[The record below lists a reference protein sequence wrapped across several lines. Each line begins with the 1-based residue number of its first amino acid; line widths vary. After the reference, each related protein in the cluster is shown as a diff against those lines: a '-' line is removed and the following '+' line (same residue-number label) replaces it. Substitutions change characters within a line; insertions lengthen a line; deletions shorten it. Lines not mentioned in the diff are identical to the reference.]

1 MNSYNRI
8 YMGIDLTSQ
17 RNSLTCAAIDAS
29 RKLLF
34 CDTVTPLD
42 WENLLNSYQDV
53 LLGVNSPLTMNLG
66 YMADEEYRGQ
76 LSNPPSKSRY
86 TDLRVCEYQL
96 ICQGISPTRTPKN
109 VSKFSPAL
117 QRAYKFASE
126 LGMKGFQFWPFPNS
140 RYQMFEINADAAYW
154 SLLDVKPFTAS
165 SLEGRIQ
172 RQLCLQSNSVAVKDP
187 MSFFEEITRHRLLSG
202 KLPDEMILPPT
213 ALNAL
218 VGALTAWVVAN
229 RPAEY
234 KRFGEADEGV
244 IYLPLN
250 PKKF

>member
-1 MNSYNRI
+1 
-8 YMGIDLTSQ
+8 MGIDIQSQ

-29 RKLLF
+29 KKLLF
-34 CDTVTPLD
+34 CDSLSLPE
-42 WENLLNSYQDV
+42 WENLLTSYQDC

-76 LSNPPSKSRY
+76 LVNPPSRSRY

-96 ICQGISPTRTPKN
+96 ICQGISLTRTPKN
-109 VSKFSPAL
+109 ASKFSPAL

-154 SLLDVKPFTAS
+154 SLLNVKPFSAS

-172 RQLCLQSNSVAVKDP
+172 RQLCLQSNSVAIKDP
-187 MSFFEEITRHRLLSG
+187 MEFFEEITRHRLLSG

-218 VGALTAWVVAN
+218 VGALTAWVIAN

-250 PKKF
+250 SKNL